1 MEGVFALVCWI
12 CVGLLLGKC
21 FGADPFANFE
31 LDVSYIT
38 ASPLGVPQQV
48 NSLSPFGS
56 SILACSVFSFLS
68 FFVHKQVKQF

>member
-1 MEGVFALVCWI
+1 MEGVFGLVCWI

-48 NSLSPFGS
+48 NSLFPIWFFHFSMLCFF
-56 SILACSVFSFLS
+56 FSF
-68 FFVHKQVKQF
+68 FFFLLINR